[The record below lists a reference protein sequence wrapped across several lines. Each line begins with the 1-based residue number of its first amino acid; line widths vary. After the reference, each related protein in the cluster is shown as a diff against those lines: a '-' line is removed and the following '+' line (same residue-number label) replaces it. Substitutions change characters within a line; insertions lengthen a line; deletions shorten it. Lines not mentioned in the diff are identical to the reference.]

1 MRWLRGDCGGCD
13 SLDVAAVWPSTACV
27 GGFPLPELNSARR
40 KGEESEIEEKK
51 EVV

>member
-27 GGFPLPELNSARR
+27 GGFPLPEISVRV
-40 KGEESEIEEKK
+40 KGEPPEMEEKK
-51 EVV
+51 ETL